1 MAEVNNK
8 IIRGSFG
15 RLWVNSELIANVKS
29 FEITATLNYEDVDI
43 NGELCQQHRYLGYS
57 LAGTMTCHKI
67 DTKFV
72 NLVRAGML
80 NGTMPVIKLVGSVAD
95 PDAKGS
101 ERIEIY
107 DVTFDEV
114 TLMKFEN
121 ATVGEEE
128 VPFKAGG
135 FRYIDTINA

>member
-1 MAEVNNK
+1 MK
-8 IIRGSFG
+8 K
-15 RLWVNSELIANVKS
+15 L
-29 FEITATLNYEDVDI
+29 TALLLCLSLTLGCACALADTLGTI
-43 NGELCQQHRYLGYS
+43 NMNG
-57 LAGTMTCHKI
+57 A
-67 DTKFV
+67 F
-72 NLVRAGML
+72 ML

-135 FRYIDTINA
+135 FRYIDTITA